1 MAFRFSFSGDIW
13 GKMIKQNL
21 TKLIHIVFQTL
32 LPGWACSDG
41 FVNPDQL
48 SDVSLHEEVPVRE
61 HEVQGQEDQSHER
74 NSGWNQGKKE

>member
-1 MAFRFSFSGDIW
+1 
-13 GKMIKQNL
+13 MIVQDLLN
-21 TKLIHIVFQTL
+21 KLIHIVFQTL

-41 FVNPDQL
+41 FVDPHKL
-48 SDVSLHEEVPVRE
+48 SDVSLHEEVPICK